1 MKRELFVKV
10 TVIWEDYDDVS
21 NEMMFEDAFDDFC
34 KDGVKIELVEASNDT
49 KRFKIDFF
57 ELAFL
62 AESCIP
68 PVPIARQTFW
78 DRLIDEI
85 YDQLNQTQR
94 DRLFEWITANERF
107 DLQNN
112 DCRRFWYK
120 YKLLLQQVK
129 YKVKH

>member
-10 TVIWEDYDDVS
+10 TVTWEDYDDVS

-34 KDGVKIELVEASNDT
+34 KDGVKIELVEASIDI

-62 AESCIP
+62 SEACIP
-68 PVPIARQTFW
+68 PVPIARQAFW

-85 YDQLNQTQR
+85 YDQLNQNER
-94 DRLFEWITANERF
+94 DMLFRWITKNKRFDKNNKDCERF
-107 DLQNN
+107 Y
-112 DCRRFWYK
+112 YK
-120 YKLLLQQVK
+120 FTPR
-129 YKVKH
+129 HR